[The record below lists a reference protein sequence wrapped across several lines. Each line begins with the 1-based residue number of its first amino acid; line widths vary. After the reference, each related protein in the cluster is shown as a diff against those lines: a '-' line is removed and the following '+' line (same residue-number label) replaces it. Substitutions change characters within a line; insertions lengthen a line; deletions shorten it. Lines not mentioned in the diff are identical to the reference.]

1 MSLPASERA
10 AAPESWQRYG
20 HLAVV
25 YVVWGAAYFA
35 VKIVVGGD
43 SPVSPIQLQ
52 VWRIGIAGVLLIGLA
67 FATTRRV
74 PAVRP
79 RDLLLCAAS
88 GILMWVCGNGMAVAA
103 SRHAASAFI
112 VMAMGMIP
120 LWTILIDSL
129 VRRQWPTRRVALG
142 LGTGLAGLVLIFGP
156 PVLAGDTSA
165 VEPGYGLST
174 ALMLTGAGLTWSLGS
189 VVQQPALAS
198 LPPIWSAGFQ
208 MLAAGLVLIG
218 MAAGSDAILVP
229 AGPPGLSRI
238 LAFLFLLLFGSV
250 FCLIS
255 YLEVLKRFSPAVG
268 STFAYVNPVIGIA
281 LGWVFLGEAPTP
293 VALGGMGLI
302 LAGVYLVL
310 TRPRAAG

>member
-1 MSLPASERA
+1 MPLPASARP
-10 AAPESWQRYG
+10 AAPASWQRYG

-43 SPVSPIQLQ
+43 SPVAPLQLQ
-52 VWRIGIAGVLLIGLA
+52 VWRIALSGVLLVALA
-67 FATTRRV
+67 LAATRRLPV
-74 PAVRP
+74 MRP
-79 RDLLLCAAS
+79 RDLLVCAAS
-88 GILMWVCGNGMAVAA
+88 GILMWVCGNGLAVAA
-103 SRHAASAFI
+103 SRHATSAFI

-120 LWTILIDSL
+120 LWTMLLVSL
-129 VRRQWPTRRVALG
+129 VRRQLPTGRVALG
-142 LGTGLAGLVLIFGP
+142 LGVGLAGLLLIFGP

-174 ALMLTGAGLTWSLGS
+174 ALILTGAGLTWSLGT
-189 VVQQPALAS
+189 VIQQPVLAT

-208 MLAAGLVLIG
+208 MLAAGAVLAG
-218 MAAGSDAILVP
+218 LAAGTGTPFVP
-229 AGPPGLSRI
+229 ADPPGLVRI

-250 FCLIS
+250 LCLIS
-255 YLEVLKRFSPAVG
+255 YLEVLKRFTPAVG
-268 STFAYVNPVIGIA
+268 ATFAYVNPVIGIA
-281 LGWVFLGEAPTP
+281 LGWIFLGEAPTT

-310 TRPRAAG
+310 TRGRDAA